1 MPSRS
6 IARALAAFL
15 VVLGCVAS
23 ATTCRAEARVASTK
37 GMSEA
42 TFWRLVEE
50 TRRAAGNDTGRQSG
64 FLEDRLRQL
73 SPRAIVEFER
83 IRRRLDRSLYTWS
96 VWGAARVIENDCSD
110 DCFRDFRAYVISL
123 G

>member
-15 VVLGCVAS
+15 VVLGRVAS
-23 ATTCRAEARVASTK
+23 ATTCRAEARGATPQGK
-37 GMSEA
+37 AGG

-50 TRRAAGNDTGRQSG
+50 TRGAAGTDTGRQSG

-96 VWGAARVIENDCSD
+96 VWGAARVI
-110 DCFRDFRAYVISL
+110 
-123 G
+123 